1 MEEKFFN
8 YNFNSMDNETLK
20 IKKLKGYR
28 NAFLAFLI
36 LTYVIGRA
44 GGMIKQSGGTS
55 EGIAIFIVAVQ
66 AISPLVMIFCG
77 VMWIKIKREASKEK
91 SR

>member
-1 MEEKFFN
+1 
-8 YNFNSMDNETLK
+8 MDNEALK

-28 NAFLAFLI
+28 NAFWAFLI

-44 GGMIKQSGGTS
+44 GEMIKQSGGTS
-55 EGIAIFIVAVQ
+55 EGTAIFIVAIQ

-77 VMWIKIKREASKEK
+77 VMWIKINREMSKTQSSIKNYESK
-91 SR
+91 